1 MSWFGDFA
9 KNRRTIKEQQKQ
21 IEKLEDS
28 VQYHKMLYFKLK
40 TRHDKLLA
48 ALKAALEDA

>member
-9 KNRRTIKEQQKQ
+9 RNRKTIKEQLKR

-28 VQYHKMLYFKLK
+28 VQHHKMLYFKMK

>member
-28 VQYHKMLYFKLK
+28 VQHHKMLYFKMREK
-40 TRHDKLLA
+40 HDKLLA

>member
-9 KNRRTIKEQQKQ
+9 KHRRTIKEQNKQ

-28 VQYHKMLYFKLK
+28 VQHHKRLYFKMK
-40 TRHDKLLA
+40 EKHDKLLA